1 MISAAIVAVVVR
13 AAFWFRSR
21 LRRRQAEAEQ
31 PGTGGAGAVATAATA
46 ATEPGTASE
55 EPDRAASGR

>member
-13 AAFWFRSR
+13 VAFWVRSR

-31 PGTGGAGAVATAATA
+31 PATGAAVAAAP
-46 ATEPGTASE
+46 EPGPVST

>member
-13 AAFWFRSR
+13 VAFWVRSR

-31 PGTGGAGAVATAATA
+31 PATGAAGAAVAAAP
-46 ATEPGTASE
+46 EPGPVSTA
-55 EPDRAASGR
+55 PDRAASGR